1 MQRHS
6 GVVAFGYEEET
17 EVVGV
22 DFDEEEEE
30 EEEEEEIKVY
40 SVQVKSQEP
49 VFVAPSA
56 VKRTLSSACLRLCVF
71 GKWNT

>member
-1 MQRHS
+1 MQRQS
-6 GVVAFGYEEET
+6 GVRVGEVERFGS
-17 EVVGV
+17 V
-22 DFDEEEEE
+22 DFDEEDEDAKDAKDAE
-30 EEEEEEIKVY
+30 VY

-71 GKWNT
+71 GKWKT

>member
-6 GVVAFGYEEET
+6 GVVVGEEET
-17 EVVGV
+17 DGAGV

-30 EEEEEEIKVY
+30 EEEEEIEVY